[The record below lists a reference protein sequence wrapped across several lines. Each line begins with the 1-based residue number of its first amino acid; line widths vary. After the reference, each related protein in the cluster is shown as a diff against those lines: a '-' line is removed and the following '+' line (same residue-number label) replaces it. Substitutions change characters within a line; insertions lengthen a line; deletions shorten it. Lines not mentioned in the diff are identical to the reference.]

1 MIWIFIFYGILGL
14 YFMFIGGMGTS
25 LSRLQKKSF
34 PAYLSPKTRFSI
46 VVPMRNE
53 AGSILNLLQSI
64 SEVSYPSSLFEVFI
78 VDDDSQDESW
88 KQVRRFQAQHR
99 EIKIYLLSNS
109 EGRFT
114 PKKNAIHIAV
124 QLAHTDYILT
134 TDADVQVPEH
144 WLKEFDTRLQTT
156 DAKLVAGGV
165 VVSQNKSFLSVYQHY
180 DMLSLQ
186 AFGLASFAYKRP
198 VICNGANLCY
208 DKKAYLQAEVN
219 KGYEQVASGDDVF
232 TLQSFRQKGF
242 EIEFL
247 SSSSSVVW
255 TEPVKSF
262 SGLWQ
267 QRKRWAKKTASV
279 DSQYVKG
286 VGILVTLVQFT
297 FVVALVLGFWD
308 TRFFGFV
315 VTAFM
320 VKLTIDG
327 WYLSKMAKM
336 QNLIFCW
343 TDFLKVSLVYPFLT
357 LLFSLS
363 SLSGSFEWKGRR
375 FSK

>member
-1 MIWIFIFYGILGL
+1 MGIG
-14 YFMFIGGMGTS
+14 
-25 LSRLQKKSF
+25 LSRLQKKPF
-34 PAYLSPKTRFSI
+34 LAYLSPKTQFSI
-46 VVPMRNE
+46 VVPTRNE
-53 AGSILNLLQSI
+53 ADSILKLLQSI

-78 VDDDSQDESW
+78 VDDNSQDESW

-109 EGRFT
+109 EGKFT
-114 PKKNAIHIAV
+114 PKKNAIHKAI

-134 TDADVQVPEH
+134 TDADIQVPEH
-144 WLKEFDTRLQTT
+144 WLKEFDTRLQAT
-156 DAKLVAGGV
+156 DARLVAGGV

-186 AFGLASFAYKRP
+186 AFGLASFAYGKP

-208 DKKAYLQAEVN
+208 HKKTYLQADVN

-232 TLQSFRQKGF
+232 TLQSFKQNGLK
-242 EIEFL
+242 IEFL

-279 DSQYVKG
+279 DSKYLKG
-286 VGILVTLVQFT
+286 VGILVTLVQLT
-297 FVVALVLGFWD
+297 FVVALALGFWD
-308 TRFFGFV
+308 TRFFGFI

-320 VKLTIDG
+320 VKLIIDG
-327 WYLSKMAKM
+327 WYLSKMAKI
-336 QNLIFCW
+336 QNLTFCW

>member
-1 MIWIFIFYGILGL
+1 
-14 YFMFIGGMGTS
+14 
-25 LSRLQKKSF
+25 
-34 PAYLSPKTRFSI
+34 
-46 VVPMRNE
+46 
-53 AGSILNLLQSI
+53 
-64 SEVSYPSSLFEVFI
+64 
-78 VDDDSQDESW
+78 
-88 KQVRRFQAQHR
+88 
-99 EIKIYLLSNS
+99 
-109 EGRFT
+109 
-114 PKKNAIHIAV
+114 
-124 QLAHTDYILT
+124 
-134 TDADVQVPEH
+134 
-144 WLKEFDTRLQTT
+144 
-156 DAKLVAGGV
+156 
-165 VVSQNKSFLSVYQHY
+165 
-180 DMLSLQ
+180 
-186 AFGLASFAYKRP
+186 
-198 VICNGANLCY
+198 
-208 DKKAYLQAEVN
+208 
-219 KGYEQVASGDDVF
+219 
-232 TLQSFRQKGF
+232 
-242 EIEFL
+242 
-247 SSSSSVVW
+247 VVW

-315 VTAFM
+315 VTAFT
-320 VKLTIDG
+320 VKLIVDG

-363 SLSGSFEWKGRR
+363 TLSGSFEWKGRR